1 VPESHPIA
9 RQSRP
14 PSVVRPFSWV
24 LLILCLA
31 YLPLFLGRIVF
42 FRDIAHGSFASR
54 NFLRDSLLRGELPGW
69 NPYQGLGMAV
79 FANPLYGVFYPP
91 NWLYLLVSRDGVAA
105 MLNWQAFLHTA
116 FGAAGICLLARRLHV
131 SSLGMTIAGLAWAL
145 SGYTAA
151 QWSIGIMVLAD
162 AWVPWMMVGH
172 LALLDSLRHPAPAWG
187 RGLVKAALPTVCA
200 LLAGEVFIA
209 MIGTGFGVLFA
220 FVLHAV
226 ERRADPGQPRP
237 RPAWLLRAAAAVLLA
252 VGASSITLLPIGLLA
267 GSTERRAPFPADVAE
282 RCSLH
287 PLRVAELALPNSM
300 GNPYGEYPAAAVIGE
315 PQLDGLPLSYSV
327 YLGASVIALVLAA
340 FGRGRRTAWMLGAL
354 LLAALLLAFGKYT
367 PLYGL
372 VRRVIVPLGY
382 MRYPEKLMVLVVAMA
397 ALLAGLGTERVLA
410 GPAQPFRRNLILL
423 ALTMALGVAA
433 YLLLPPLWMVHA
445 VRGALIAAIAIVAV
459 LAVHFLASRGSRSAA
474 FLLVA
479 VVSLDLAAA
488 TWPLQGFGGTD
499 IVRPPPAARAVL
511 ELRPPLPYPPRI
523 YRSHATSDAVNRW
536 FPAHSNTE
544 GEFRLVSTLITN
556 TVNAWGLATLPGY
569 DPAIPALVETVWE
582 RGRPTGQSALRL
594 LGAEYAVL
602 PVADPRAPKND
613 RPGLEPVFD
622 PLPGARL
629 YRIPGTLPRVFLAA
643 HAEVLSDDAAL
654 ERLYQP
660 ETVAGA
666 SVWLAPAGGA
676 RPLAQPPGRA
686 GDCAL
691 ERYQNDRITAVCT
704 ARQPATAVFV
714 EQWSRGWS
722 ATVDGRPAPLLRANL
737 IMRAVAVE
745 PGTHRIDLQFRTPGL
760 TAGGLI
766 TAFCLLVLGL
776 GWLVRRPGDSFAG
789 GRCSCEERHEG
800 DRP

>member
-1 VPESHPIA
+1 MPESRPIA
-9 RQSRP
+9 HESRP
-14 PSVVRPFSWV
+14 PSVVRPFWWV
-24 LLILCLA
+24 LAILCVA
-31 YLPLFLGRIVF
+31 YLPLFLGRIMF
-42 FRDIAHGSFASR
+42 FRDIAHGGFAAR
-54 NFLRDSLLRGELPGW
+54 NFLRDSLLRGELPAW
-69 NPYQGLGMAV
+69 NPYQALGMAV

-91 NWLYLLVSRDGVAA
+91 NWLYLLVSRDGVAT

-116 FGAAGICLLARRLHV
+116 WGAAGICWLARRL
-131 SSLGMTIAGLAWAL
+131 SISPLGMTIAGLAWAL
-145 SGYTAA
+145 SGYTTA

-172 LALLDSLRHPAPAWG
+172 VALLDSLRHGAPAWR
-187 RGLVKAALPTVCA
+187 RGLVKAALPTCCA
-200 LLAGEVFIA
+200 LLAGEVFLA

-220 FVLHAV
+220 FALHAV

-237 RPAWLLRAAAAVLLA
+237 RPAWLLRAAMAVLLG
-252 VGASSITLLPIGLLA
+252 VGASSITLLPTGLLA
-267 GSTERRAPFPADVAE
+267 GSTERSTPFPADVAE

-287 PLRVAELALPNSM
+287 PLRVAELALPGSM
-300 GNPYGEYPAAAVIGE
+300 GNAYGEYPAAAVIGE
-315 PQLDGLPLSYSV
+315 PKLDGLPLSYSV
-327 YLGASVIALVLAA
+327 YLGASVVALILAA
-340 FGRGRRTAWMLGAL
+340 FGRGRRTAWMLGVL

-372 VRRVIVPLGY
+372 ARRIIVPLGY

-423 ALTMALGVAA
+423 ALVMALGVAA
-433 YLLLPPLWMVHA
+433 YLVLPPLWMLYA
-445 VRGALIAAIAIVAV
+445 VRGALVAAIAVV
-459 LAVHFLASRGSRSAA
+459 GMLAVHFLAGRGSRSAA

-479 VVSLDLAAA
+479 VVALDLATA
-488 TWPLQGFGGTD
+488 TWPLQGFGSAD

-523 YRSHATSDAVNRW
+523 YRSHETNAAINRW
-536 FPAHSNTE
+536 FPASSSTE

-602 PVADPRAPKND
+602 PVTEPRGPKND

-643 HAEVLSDDAAL
+643 HAEILSDDDAL
-654 ERLYQP
+654 PRLFQP
-660 ETVAGA
+660 ATVAGA

-676 RPLAQPPGRA
+676 RPLAPPPGRA
-686 GDCAL
+686 GDCVVEL
-691 ERYQNDRITAVCT
+691 YQNDRITAVCA
-704 ARQPATAVFV
+704 ARQPAVAVFV
-714 EQWSRGWS
+714 EQWSRHWS
-722 ATVDGRPAPLLRANL
+722 ATVDGSPAPILRANL
-737 IMRAVAVE
+737 IMRAVLLE
-745 PGTHRIDLQFRTPGL
+745 PGTHRIDMRFRTPGL
-760 TAGGLI
+760 ATGAVVTML
-766 TAFCLLVLGL
+766 CLLILAALWWWG
-776 GWLVRRPGDSFAG
+776 RRGAIHRALS
-789 GRCSCEERHEG
+789 
-800 DRP
+800 